1 MNAVLSPR
9 PSRRAH
15 RRPLAQLLFR
25 SAAAHVYALANE
37 TTPEMA
43 ADRLFNRD
51 VSLRGFIGAQKA
63 AVDPAQTTVSE
74 WAGNLARETWAEFVA
89 LLGPESV
96 YAQLSARGSSAT
108 FSGGKVRFPAR
119 NATPNLAGDFVGERQ
134 PIPVKKGSVLAPSL
148 PPKKVAVITA
158 YSREM
163 AQGSGGSMEAYLR
176 TAILEDTGPVLDARL
191 LDSNAG
197 TDVRPAGLLN
207 GVTLTPSAGTTLPDI
222 ITDLKAA
229 LTPVLEAGGGRR
241 LVWLMNP
248 LQAMS
253 LSLQTDAA
261 GAVVWPDAAR
271 RLGIADVIVSPNV
284 PAGTLL
290 LVDAAEFATA
300 ADVAPT
306 FYTSNEGVLHMDDVP
321 DPISDGTMA
330 VPVISLFQQDALAL
344 RMVQQMNWTMRR
356 PGMVSGVS
364 GIAW

>member
-9 PSRRAH
+9 PTRRPR

-25 SAAAHVYALANE
+25 SAAANVYALANE
-37 TTPEMA
+37 VTPEIA
-43 ADRLFNRD
+43 ADRLFNHD
-51 VSLRGFIGAQKA
+51 VSLRGYLGVQKA

-89 LLGPESV
+89 LLGAESV
-96 YAQLSARGSSAT
+96 YAQLSSRGSSAT

-119 NATPNLAGDFVGERQ
+119 NATPALAGDFVGERQ

-148 PPKKVAVITA
+148 TPKKVAVITA

-191 LDSNAG
+191 LDSNAA

-229 LTPVLEAGGGRR
+229 LAPVLEAGGGRR

-261 GAVVWPDAAR
+261 GAVVWPDAVR

-306 FYTSNEGVLHMDDVP
+306 FYTSTEGVLHMDDVP
-321 DPISDGTMA
+321 GPVSDGTMA

-364 GIAW
+364 GITW